1 MAVRSHGPVRR
12 RPEELIAGPFSSEST
27 ESLTRSSS
35 PVKHALRRTSLL
47 APVSRLSWWNRA
59 YGKAILML
67 NMECRASKQHPCRL
81 VASSLS
87 ATAPVVDVEL
97 MLELHFTDDAACR
110 IVALAMVVVVAS

>member
-1 MAVRSHGPVRR
+1 MAARSHGPVRH

-47 APVSRLSWWNRA
+47 APVSRPSWWNRA
-59 YGKAILML
+59 KCL
-67 NMECRASKQHPCRL
+67 
-81 VASSLS
+81 
-87 ATAPVVDVEL
+87 
-97 MLELHFTDDAACR
+97 LHFTDDAACR